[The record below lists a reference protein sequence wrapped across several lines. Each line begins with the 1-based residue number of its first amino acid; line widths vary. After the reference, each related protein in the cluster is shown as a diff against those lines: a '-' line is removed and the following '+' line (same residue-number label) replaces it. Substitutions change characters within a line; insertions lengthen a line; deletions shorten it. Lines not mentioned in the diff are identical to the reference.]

1 MSKATIAPH
10 TFLYLL
16 RCSADILE
24 LFTAD
29 LYALSVRCIAGLLG
43 ILTRYAINGCL
54 SFGGVANDE
63 VGC

>member
-1 MSKATIAPH
+1 MLKATIAPH
-10 TFLYLL
+10 TSLCLL
-16 RCSADILE
+16 RCPADMQE
-24 LFTAD
+24 LYTVD
-29 LYALSVRCIAGLLG
+29 LYAWSVRCIAGLLG